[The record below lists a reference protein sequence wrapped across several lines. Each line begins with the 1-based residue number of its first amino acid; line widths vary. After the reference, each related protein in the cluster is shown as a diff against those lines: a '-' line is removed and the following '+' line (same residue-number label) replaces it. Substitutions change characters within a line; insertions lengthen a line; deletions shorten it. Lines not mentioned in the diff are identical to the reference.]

1 MWIKTAALL
10 CQSLYCCSLI
20 YKECPGGAPL
30 LHMYCTTR
38 YIVARQCIS
47 VWRKELSRCSPY
59 TYNPCLL
66 MMATFMLM
74 SLSMLKMMPMTMLID
89 LPCISLL

>member
-1 MWIKTAALL
+1 MLIKTAALL
-10 CQSLYCCSLI
+10 YQTLYCYSLI
-20 YKECPGGAPL
+20 YKDFPERAPL

-59 TYNPCLL
+59 THNSCLL

-74 SLSMLKMMPMTMLID
+74 SLSLLKMMPMTMLID